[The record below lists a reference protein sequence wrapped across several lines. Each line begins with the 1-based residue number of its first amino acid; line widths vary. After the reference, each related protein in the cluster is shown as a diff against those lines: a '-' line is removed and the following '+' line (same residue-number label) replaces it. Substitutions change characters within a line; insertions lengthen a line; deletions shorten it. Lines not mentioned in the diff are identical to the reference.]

1 MERLV
6 WFTKQKKRFA
16 VEYFSIVGLE
26 ADEIGSILIVRFF
39 DDNPTFQRIPI
50 DEDFDTAYNRI
61 NNLEEWNDRA
71 LKSA

>member
-26 ADEIGSILIVRFF
+26 ADEIGSIS
-39 DDNPTFQRIPI
+39 I

>member
-1 MERLV
+1 MVESSRMERLV

-39 DDNPTFQRIPI
+39 DDNHTFQRIQI
-50 DEDFDTAYNRI
+50 D
-61 NNLEEWNDRA
+61 
-71 LKSA
+71 